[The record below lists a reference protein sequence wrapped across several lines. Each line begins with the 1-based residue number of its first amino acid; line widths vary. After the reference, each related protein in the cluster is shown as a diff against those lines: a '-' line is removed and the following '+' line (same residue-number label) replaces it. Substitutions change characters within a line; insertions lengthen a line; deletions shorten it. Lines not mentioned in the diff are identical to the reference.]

1 MKKSALLIALC
12 ILTLLIAGCTDNSAT
27 DKTPSVTPNVV
38 ESAAPSEEPSVDP
51 ETLYAEILDK
61 LYNNFS
67 DSWNSYRENDD
78 RIMSEEDEFSF
89 VFPMYMADSSYLDKV
104 GYCFIDLDD
113 NGIPEL
119 LIGVSDDEDTED
131 TIHINEVYDLYTYID
146 GEIIHLAS
154 SGERWSYKLSEDNTI
169 LYGGSSGAASSN
181 YKHMKLIENTSELYV
196 IQDVFS
202 EPDESWEN
210 VCWYL
215 ATGSKFDP
223 EAGKMH
229 YDTIS
234 EISKDEADRII
245 DSWPAS
251 VSLDLTMFS
260 SYTPQSG
267 IK

>member
-12 ILTLLIAGCTDNSAT
+12 ILTLLIAGCADNSVA

-61 LYNNFS
+61 LYNNFA
-67 DSWNSYRENDD
+67 DSWNSYREDEDN
-78 RIMSEEDEFSF
+78 IMSEEDEFSF
-89 VFPMYMADSSYLDKV
+89 VFPMYMADSNYLDKV

-119 LIGVSDDEDTED
+119 LIGVNDDETPED
-131 TIHINEVYDLYTYID
+131 SVRINEVYDLYTCID

-154 SGERWSYKLSEDNTI
+154 SGERWFYKLGEDNTI
-169 LYGGSSGAASSN
+169 LYYGSSGAASSN
-181 YKHMKLIENTSELYV
+181 YQHMKLDENASELYV

-210 VCWYL
+210 VYWHL

-223 EAGKMH
+223 GSGKMH
-229 YDTIS
+229 YDSIS

-245 DSWPAS
+245 DSWPAA

-260 SYTPQSG
+260 SYTPQSD

>member
-12 ILTLLIAGCTDNSAT
+12 ILTLLIAGCADNSVA

-61 LYNNFS
+61 LYNNFA
-67 DSWNSYRENDD
+67 DSWNSYREDEDN
-78 RIMSEEDEFSF
+78 IMSEEDEFSF

-119 LIGVSDDEDTED
+119 LIAVNNDDVPEDSATA
-131 TIHINEVYDLYTYID
+131 NMFYDLYTYID

-154 SGERWSYKLSEDNTI
+154 SGERWFYKLCEDNTI
-169 LYGGSSGAASSN
+169 LFYGSSGAASSDRQHLRLDKN
-181 YKHMKLIENTSELYV
+181 ASDLYV

-210 VCWYL
+210 TYWHL
-215 ATGSKFDP
+215 ATGTKYDP
-223 EAGKMH
+223 DACEMH
-229 YDTIS
+229 YDSLS
-234 EISKDEADRII
+234 EITEDEAKGIV
-245 DSWPAS
+245 DSWPDV

-260 SYTPQSG
+260 SYTPQSNN
-267 IK
+267 